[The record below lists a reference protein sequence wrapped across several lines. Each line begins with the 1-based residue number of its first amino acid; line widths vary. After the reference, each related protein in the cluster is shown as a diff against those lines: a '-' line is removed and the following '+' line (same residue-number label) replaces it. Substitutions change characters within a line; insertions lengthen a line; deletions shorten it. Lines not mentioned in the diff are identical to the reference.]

1 MECENV
7 VITVSA
13 NMDVYNKVNPVCW
26 SDNANAKVK
35 FDELVRARE
44 VLLPRADADGTP
56 AGPQSVTQ
64 ELCRART
71 VLGVSCGVDLPS
83 LDKAF
88 KARLLR
94 MSADGYCG

>member
-1 MECENV
+1 
-7 VITVSA
+7 
-13 NMDVYNKVNPVCW
+13 MDVYTKVNPVCW

-35 FDELVRARE
+35 FDELVRAPE

-64 ELCRART
+64 ELCGART
-71 VLGVSCGVDLPS
+71 VLGVSCGVDLSS
-83 LDKAF
+83 LGKAF

-94 MSADGYCG
+94 MSGDGYCGR